1 MSNLVAKVSKISS
14 NQNLNIIE
22 FDFLDTTLK
31 MMSLDLPKDISIG
44 KRVELLIKPTNVII
58 AKGVLGEISLSN
70 RFFATIENLEN
81 GELLSSMKLK
91 IGSYYLES
99 IITKSSSQ
107 NMNLKKG
114 DEIFAL
120 VKASDISI
128 YKVLN
133 D

>member
-14 NQNLNIIE
+14 NQNLNIVE

-31 MMSLDLPKDISIG
+31 MMSLDLPKGISIG
-44 KRVELLIKPTNVII
+44 KSVELLIKPTNVII

-70 RFFATIENLEN
+70 RIFATIQSLEN

-107 NMNLKKG
+107 KMNLKKG
-114 DEIFAL
+114 DEILAL
-120 VKASDISI
+120 IKASDLSI
-128 YKVLN
+128 LRVLN